1 MRKLAPAVLLAVLA
15 TGCSR
20 PVDLKQALQLT
31 DLAGGY
37 HDAGILE
44 GRNKLVPRITFR
56 LKKSI
61 DDDIR
66 PLSLNVVFKQL
77 PKAGV
82 AVPPGSPA
90 ETDFDESYV
99 QSVPFEGNQ
108 TAVLTIQTKAGYTG
122 DAPQSRADM
131 LKNSQFQDMRVHIFA
146 KHSAS
151 QWIEIATYD
160 IPRQVLA
167 Q

>member
-1 MRKLAPAVLLAVLA
+1 MRKLAPAIVLAVLA

-56 LKKSI
+56 LKKSV

-122 DAPQSRADM
+122 DAP
-131 LKNSQFQDMRVHIFA
+131 
-146 KHSAS
+146 
-151 QWIEIATYD
+151 
-160 IPRQVLA
+160 
-167 Q
+167 